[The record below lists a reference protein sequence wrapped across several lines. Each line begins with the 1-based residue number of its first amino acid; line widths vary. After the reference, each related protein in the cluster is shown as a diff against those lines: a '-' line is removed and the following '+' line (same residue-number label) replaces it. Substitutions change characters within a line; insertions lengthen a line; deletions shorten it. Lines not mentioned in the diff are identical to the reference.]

1 MLNEVRGGVVL
12 SAVEAG
18 TFEYLPN
25 KGVFLG
31 GLLDRAHGNPFGLY
45 IGRIEPGS
53 GIAKEIH
60 PENSETIYVLSGEAV
75 GVLGDHEIPLGAGQV
90 LHIEKNVS
98 HGIRNAG
105 QRTLELLIIASPP
118 Y

>member
-31 GLLDRAHGNPFGLY
+31 GLLDRGHGNPFGLY
-45 IGRIEPGS
+45 IGRIEPG
-53 GIAKEIH
+53 
-60 PENSETIYVLSGEAV
+60 
-75 GVLGDHEIPLGAGQV
+75 
-90 LHIEKNVS
+90 IEVAA
-98 HGIRNAG
+98 R
-105 QRTLELLIIASPP
+105 RTRILTARRAPA
-118 Y
+118 